1 MPDLRKQD
9 KLKDNTAMDVEKI
22 YKDTKAELDRL
33 NTEQAVRLEKI
44 KTLAS
49 EFGFAV
55 DTNLSKNVAEKKAEL
70 EKEKERLE
78 KELETVV
85 SELEKTEV

>member
-1 MPDLRKQD
+1 
-9 KLKDNTAMDVEKI
+9 MDVEKI
-22 YKDTKAELDRL
+22 YRETKAELDRL

-70 EKEKERLE
+70 EKEKTRLE

-85 SELEKTEV
+85 SELEKNEV

>member
-9 KLKDNTAMDVEKI
+9 KLKDNTTMDVEKI
-22 YKDTKAELDRL
+22 YRETKAELDRL

-55 DTNLSKNVAEKKAEL
+55 DTNLSKNVAERKAEL

>member
-1 MPDLRKQD
+1 MRKQD
-9 KLKDNTAMDVEKI
+9 KLKDNTTMDVEKI
-22 YKDTKAELDRL
+22 YRETKAELDRL

-70 EKEKERLE
+70 EKEKTRLE

-85 SELEKTEV
+85 SELERTEV

>member
-1 MPDLRKQD
+1 
-9 KLKDNTAMDVEKI
+9 MDVEKI
-22 YKDTKAELDRL
+22 YKETKAELDRL

-55 DTNLSKNVAEKKAEL
+55 DTNLSKNVADKKAEL

-78 KELETVV
+78 KELEAVV
-85 SELEKTEV
+85 SELEKTQAV

>member
-1 MPDLRKQD
+1 LRKQD
-9 KLKDNTAMDVEKI
+9 KLKDNTTMDVEKI
-22 YKDTKAELDRL
+22 YRETKAELDRL

-70 EKEKERLE
+70 EKEKTRLE

-85 SELEKTEV
+85 SELERTEV